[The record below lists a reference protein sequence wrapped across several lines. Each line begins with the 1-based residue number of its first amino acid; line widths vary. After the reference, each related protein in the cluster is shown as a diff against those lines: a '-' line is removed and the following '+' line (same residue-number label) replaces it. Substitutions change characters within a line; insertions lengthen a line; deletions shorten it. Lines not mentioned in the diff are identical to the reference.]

1 MKSTASLA
9 VLGVAAALVVSGC
22 QNSKEDAATTSTS
35 SSSTSSEVTISDTPQ
50 SKWPTTPPGST
61 STSSSSSSS
70 SSSTSGTTSASSAS
84 SVKPTSPREIAKAA
98 EPTAKK
104 FMTAFF
110 ATDGV
115 SQDAWAKK
123 VSAYTDEAFGAR
135 LSGEGLERLPHGEKV
150 TGSARLLWVSEQDP
164 TAQYFVPTSNGGY
177 TVTMQLTTN
186 AGEVTNLAMG
196 NTDEIGD

>member
-9 VLGVAAALVVSGC
+9 VLGVTAALAVSGC
-22 QNSKEDAATTSTS
+22 QSSTKDAAMSTTSTRS
-35 SSSTSSEVTISDTPQ
+35 SSASSEVTISDIPQ

-61 STSSSSSSS
+61 STSSSTSDTAST
-70 SSSTSGTTSASSAS
+70 SSTSSA
-84 SVKPTSPREIAKAA
+84 KPTSPQGIAKAA

-104 FMTAFF
+104 FMTAFL

-123 VSAYTDEAFGAR
+123 VSAYCDEAFGAR

-177 TVTMQLTTN
+177 TVTMQLTTD

>member
-1 MKSTASLA
+1 MKTTAALA
-9 VLGVAAALVVSGC
+9 VLGVTAALAVSGC
-22 QNSKEDAATTSTS
+22 QSSTKDAAMSTTSTRS
-35 SSSTSSEVTISDTPQ
+35 SSASSEVTISDIPQ

-61 STSSSSSSS
+61 STSSSTSDTAST
-70 SSSTSGTTSASSAS
+70 SSTSSA
-84 SVKPTSPREIAKAA
+84 KPTSPQGIAKAA

-104 FMTAFF
+104 FMTAFL

-123 VSAYTDEAFGAR
+123 VSAYCDEAFGAR

-177 TVTMQLTTN
+177 TVTMQLTTD

-196 NTDEIGD
+196 NTDESGD

>member
-1 MKSTASLA
+1 MKTTASLA
-9 VLGVAAALVVSGC
+9 VLGVTAALAVSGC
-22 QNSKEDAATTSTS
+22 QSSTKDAAMSTTSTRS
-35 SSSTSSEVTISDTPQ
+35 SSASSEVTISDIPQ

-61 STSSSSSSS
+61 STSSSTSDTAST
-70 SSSTSGTTSASSAS
+70 SSTSSA
-84 SVKPTSPREIAKAA
+84 KPTSPQGIAKAA

-104 FMTAFF
+104 FMTAFL

-123 VSAYTDEAFGAR
+123 VSAYCDESFGAR

-177 TVTMQLTTN
+177 TVTMQLTTD

>member
-1 MKSTASLA
+1 MKTTASLA
-9 VLGVAAALVVSGC
+9 VLGVTAALAVSGC
-22 QNSKEDAATTSTS
+22 QSSTKDAAMSTTSTRS
-35 SSSTSSEVTISDTPQ
+35 SSASSEVTISDIPQ

-61 STSSSSSSS
+61 STSSSTSDTAST
-70 SSSTSGTTSASSAS
+70 SSTSSA
-84 SVKPTSPREIAKAA
+84 KPTSPQGIAKAA

-104 FMTAFF
+104 FMTAFL

-123 VSAYTDEAFGAR
+123 VSAYCDEAFGAR

-177 TVTMQLTTN
+177 TVTMQLTTD

>member
-1 MKSTASLA
+1 MKTTASMA
-9 VLGVAAALVVSGC
+9 VLGVTAALAVSGC
-22 QNSKEDAATTSTS
+22 QSSTKDAAMSTTSTRS
-35 SSSTSSEVTISDTPQ
+35 SSASSEVTISDIPQ

-61 STSSSSSSS
+61 STSSSTSDTAST
-70 SSSTSGTTSASSAS
+70 SSTSSA
-84 SVKPTSPREIAKAA
+84 KPTSPQGIAKAA

-104 FMTAFF
+104 FMTAFL

-123 VSAYTDEAFGAR
+123 VSAYCDEAFGAR

-177 TVTMQLTTN
+177 TVTMQLTTD

>member
-1 MKSTASLA
+1 MKTTASLA
-9 VLGVAAALVVSGC
+9 VLGVTAALAVSGC
-22 QNSKEDAATTSTS
+22 QSSTKDAATSTTSTRS
-35 SSSTSSEVTISDTPQ
+35 SSASSEVTISDIPQ

-61 STSSSSSSS
+61 STSSSTSDTAST
-70 SSSTSGTTSASSAS
+70 SSTSSA
-84 SVKPTSPREIAKAA
+84 KPTSPQEIAKAA

-104 FMTAFF
+104 FMTAFL

-123 VSAYTDEAFGAR
+123 VSAYCDEAFGAR

-177 TVTMQLTTN
+177 TVTMQLTTD

>member
-1 MKSTASLA
+1 MKTTASLA
-9 VLGVAAALVVSGC
+9 VLGVTAALAVSGC
-22 QNSKEDAATTSTS
+22 QSSTKDAAMSTTSTRS
-35 SSSTSSEVTISDTPQ
+35 SSASSEVTISDIPQ

-61 STSSSSSSS
+61 STSSSTSDTAST
-70 SSSTSGTTSASSAS
+70 SSTSSA
-84 SVKPTSPREIAKAA
+84 KHTSPQGIAKAA

-104 FMTAFF
+104 VMTAFL

-123 VSAYTDEAFGAR
+123 VSAYCDEAFGAR
-135 LSGEGLERLPHGEKV
+135 MSGEGLERLPHGEKV

-177 TVTMQLTTN
+177 TVTMQLTTD

>member
-1 MKSTASLA
+1 MKTTASLA
-9 VLGVAAALVVSGC
+9 VLGVTAALAVSGC
-22 QNSKEDAATTSTS
+22 QSSTKDAATSTTSTRS
-35 SSSTSSEVTISDTPQ
+35 PSASSEVTISDIPQ

-61 STSSSSSSS
+61 STSSSKSDTAST
-70 SSSTSGTTSASSAS
+70 SSTSSA
-84 SVKPTSPREIAKAA
+84 KPTSPQGIAKAA

-104 FMTAFF
+104 FMTAFL

-123 VSAYTDEAFGAR
+123 VSAYCDEAFGAR

-150 TGSARLLWVSEQDP
+150 TDSARLLWVSEQDP

-177 TVTMQLTTN
+177 TVTMQLTTD

>member
-1 MKSTASLA
+1 MKTTASLA
-9 VLGVAAALVVSGC
+9 VLGVTAALAVSGC
-22 QNSKEDAATTSTS
+22 QSSTKDAAMSTTSTRS
-35 SSSTSSEVTISDTPQ
+35 SSASSEVTISDIPQ
-50 SKWPTTPPGST
+50 SKWPTMPPGST
-61 STSSSSSSS
+61 STSSSTSDTAST
-70 SSSTSGTTSASSAS
+70 SSTSSA
-84 SVKPTSPREIAKAA
+84 KPTSPQGIAKAA

-104 FMTAFF
+104 FMTAFL

-123 VSAYTDEAFGAR
+123 VSAYCDEAFGAR

-177 TVTMQLTTN
+177 TVTMQLTTD